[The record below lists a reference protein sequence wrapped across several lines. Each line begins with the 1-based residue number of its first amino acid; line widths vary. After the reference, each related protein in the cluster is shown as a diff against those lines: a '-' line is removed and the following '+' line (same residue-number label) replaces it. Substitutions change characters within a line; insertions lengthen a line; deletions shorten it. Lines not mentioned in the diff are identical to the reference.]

1 MDQSRDI
8 KIISAAKRIRDEHWN
23 KSSNVSFATKSSNK
37 IHKEWQR
44 AIKSE
49 FPQIEIECKVANI
62 ANEKIDVV
70 DVENKIAYELKVSGN
85 NISHEFYK
93 NLCKVIT
100 YNCHQN
106 KNSMIKEFVFMSDA
120 EKIKSFSRRLDKK
133 FVKSIKSNY
142 SIEIR
147 LKGL

>member
-1 MDQSRDI
+1 M
-8 KIISAAKRIRDEHWN
+8 
-23 KSSNVSFATKSSNK
+23 ATSY
-37 IHKEWQR
+37 
-44 AIKSE
+44 KSE

-70 DVENKIAYELKVSGN
+70 DVKNKIAYELKVSGN

-100 YNCHQN
+100 YNCYQN

-120 EKIKSFSRRLDKK
+120 EKIKSFSRRLDKL
-133 FVKSIKSNY
+133 FVESIKSYY
-142 SIEIR
+142 SIKIR